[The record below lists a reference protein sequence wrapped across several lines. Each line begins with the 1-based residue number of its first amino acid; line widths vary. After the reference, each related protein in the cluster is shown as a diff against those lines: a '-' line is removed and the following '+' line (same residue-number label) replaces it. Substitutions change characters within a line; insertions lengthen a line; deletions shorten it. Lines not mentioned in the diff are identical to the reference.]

1 MVAAAIELGH
11 KLGLDVVIE
20 GIEDEATWS
29 EVAKLGPDVA
39 QGNYVG
45 KPQIA
50 SELEGW
56 LREAAARGAAVELR
70 ASTSA

>member
-11 KLGLDVVIE
+11 NLGLDVVIE
-20 GIEDEATWS
+20 GIEDEATWN
-29 EVAKLGPDVA
+29 EVTKLGPDVA

-56 LREAAARGAAVELR
+56 LREAAVRGTSLDLR